1 MLKKQRD
8 NFLIKKLR
16 EIEFTKINTENAIK
30 FMIKE
35 IVDNRNFIFDVFG
48 TKIIFPLFYSKNND
62 QVIAFYRKVSGRDE
76 SKRIPHRHTKP
87 IYTSSKSSDS
97 LKDKHFDSILIGNII
112 LEKNDEILKIGFDD
126 FDESEISNY
135 LFDKIVNSR
144 LEFLNYITIELL
156 GIEKE
161 LDIYRNQIINAKSE
175 IKYGYALTF
184 LFLIADLNIE
194 INNKLLLLDAVLMVL
209 NEKKHSILKIENLD
223 DIIIILKP
231 EKLTINERISY
242 LSKVDKSHIR
252 DFYLLNLKSKNINI
266 CYELI
271 SNLFVLDEY
280 FNDLFN
286 IKYHKIYNNKFLID
300 IDFIS
305 EDNEII
311 HTRKDTFANLEIY
324 NFLYKQNKINT
335 EEVFIPFLKYSDLD
349 FEINFKAYFVI
360 DFSTTNFNIK
370 DDTSDVLDNLNSHN
384 YLYNVVCQDFKDN
397 YPKNKVLTSETLKQY
412 LELKGLY
419 DKVLFNNIKIIEQSR
434 YGNSE
439 DCYKSN
445 FVFTKEILDKKID

>member
-8 NFLIKKLR
+8 NFLLKKIR
-16 EIEFTKINTENAIK
+16 EVEFTKINTENAIK

-35 IVDNRNFIFDVFG
+35 IINNRNFIFDVSG

-62 QVIAFYRKVSGRDE
+62 QVIAFYREVSGRDE
-76 SKRIPHRHTKP
+76 SKKIPHTHTKP

-112 LEKNDEILKIGFDD
+112 LEKNDEILKIGFND
-126 FDESEISNY
+126 FDESAISNY

-161 LDIYRNQIINAKSE
+161 LENYRNQIINAKSE

-194 INNKLLLLDAVLMVL
+194 MNNKLLMLDAVLMVL

-223 DIIIILKP
+223 DIIIFLKP
-231 EKLTINERISY
+231 EKLTINERINY
-242 LSKVDKSHIR
+242 LSKVDKSYIR
-252 DFYLLNLKSKNINI
+252 DFYLLNLKSKNTI
-266 CYELI
+266 CYTLI
-271 SNLFVLDEY
+271 SNVFVLDEY

-286 IKYHKIYNNKFLID
+286 IKFHKIYKNKFLID
-300 IDFIS
+300 IDFIN
-305 EDNEII
+305 EDNEIVY
-311 HTRKDTFANLEIY
+311 TMSNTFANLEIY

-335 EEVFIPFLKYSDLD
+335 EKVFIPFLKYSDLD
-349 FEINFKAYFVI
+349 FEINFKAYFII

-370 DDTSDVLDNLNSHN
+370 DDTADVLDNLNSHN

-397 YPKNKVLTSETLKQY
+397 YPKNKVLTSQTLKQY
-412 LELKGLY
+412 LEIKGLY
-419 DKVLFNNIKIIEQSR
+419 DKVLFNNIKIIEKSR
-434 YGNSE
+434 YSNSE